1 MYRHFSHESIP
12 TVHFIGIF
20 IALATERLSSSSSL
34 FFECQVD
41 TFIYSD
47 ADNFL
52 NFIYFSLCV

>member
-1 MYRHFSHESIP
+1 MYTHFSHESIP
-12 TVHFIGIF
+12 TVHIIGIF

-47 ADNFL
+47 ADNFS